1 MYSDFDFVDIKEL
14 TCDIEVEIRYA
25 TLNNYFGKKLYESD
39 RCILRYGTAKKLIN
53 ANKVLMEMGFR
64 LKVWDAYRPLSIQK
78 YMWDIIK
85 NEDFIA
91 PPWRGSIHNRGAAVD
106 VTLVKLNGE
115 AVCMPT
121 DFDDFTIKA
130 SINYNELSDDIISNR
145 EILAD
150 AMIRSGFNRIDSEWW
165 HFYDIEYK
173 KYKIE

>member
-1 MYSDFDFVDIKEL
+1 MYNDVDFVDINEL
-14 TCDIEVEIRYA
+14 TSDIEIEIRYA
-25 TLNNYFGKKLYESD
+25 TYENYFGKKLYESD
-39 RCILRYGTAKKLIN
+39 KCILRYGTAKKLIN
-53 ANKVLMEMGFR
+53 ANNILLEKGFR

-78 YMWDIIK
+78 FMWDIIG

-106 VTLVKLNGE
+106 VTLVKLNGDRVE
-115 AVCMPT
+115 MPT

-130 SINYNELSDDIISNR
+130 SITYNQLPEHIILNR

-150 AMIRSGFNRIDSEWW
+150 AMIKSGFKRIESEWW
-165 HFYDIEYK
+165 HFYDIEYQ